1 MAVRDLGKCRRQ
13 SAECRKPP
21 KATTRPYTRHI
32 LGIDSGVQS
41 HPKATSRL
49 HQSHPK
55 APPKPGS
62 LGQERHS
69 RWPTGAGASPKSPG
83 RVNLEMAVNAARP
96 SRNRSQTSFN
106 AETQRAQSNA
116 EEKTIFFLLS
126 LRSSANLCVS
136 ALVLRSLRANPE
148 IAVQRRQEAKTQRSR
163 RWGGEDRLKFTHPA
177 GEGAR

>member
-1 MAVRDLGKCRRQ
+1 VKVAAPKRRKKT
-13 SAECRKPP
+13 ECRKPGQDHPKPPQSHP
-21 KATTRPYTRHI
+21 KATPRPYTRHR
-32 LGIDSGVQS
+32 LRSTKPPQGPLKAPPKPPQGST
-41 HPKATSRL
+41 KATSRL

-69 RWPTGAGASPKSPG
+69 RWPAGAGASPKSSG
-83 RVNLEMAVNAARP
+83 RVNLETAVNATPP

-116 EEKTIFFLLS
+116 EEKTIPFHLS

-136 ALVLRSLRANPE
+136 ALIQLRFP
-148 IAVQRRQEAKTQRSR
+148 
-163 RWGGEDRLKFTHPA
+163 G
-177 GEGAR
+177 

>member
-1 MAVRDLGKCRRQ
+1 MQNGRA
-13 SAECRKPP
+13 KPP
-21 KATTRPYTRHI
+21 QATTKPYTRHI

-41 HPKATSRL
+41 PPKATSRL

-62 LGQERHS
+62 LGPERHS
-69 RWPTGAGASPKSPG
+69 RWPAGAGAWPESPG
-83 RVNLEMAVNAARP
+83 RVNLETAVNAAPP

-116 EEKTIFFLLS
+116 EEKTIPFHLS

-136 ALVLRSLRANPE
+136 AL
-148 IAVQRRQEAKTQRSR
+148 I
-163 RWGGEDRLKFTHPA
+163 
-177 GEGAR
+177 